1 MLKGY
6 DNHSLLKLNVGLFIK
21 RFVLLFGRMA
31 KSPQGSGKRRETLKL
46 ENTAI
51 SEYIK
56 LVFGCVIDKLL
67 LYVKFRVE

>member
-1 MLKGY
+1 MLKRY
-6 DNHSLLKLNVGLFIK
+6 DNHSLLKLNVELFIK
-21 RFVLLFGRMA
+21 RLVLLFGRMA

-51 SEYIK
+51 SKYIE

>member
-1 MLKGY
+1 
-6 DNHSLLKLNVGLFIK
+6 
-21 RFVLLFGRMA
+21 MA

-51 SEYIK
+51 SEYIE